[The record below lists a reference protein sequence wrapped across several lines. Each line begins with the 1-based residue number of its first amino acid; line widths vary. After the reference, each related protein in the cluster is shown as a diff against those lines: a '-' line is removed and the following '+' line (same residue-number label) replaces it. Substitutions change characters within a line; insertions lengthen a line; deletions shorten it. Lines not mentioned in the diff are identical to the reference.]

1 MDKPPDHAGGQAVRD
16 HRPGEDKQ
24 LPALPGKKPSTLR
37 SMIVFYEFASS
48 TVERLVFKPLH
59 FWEYGGGLRA
69 DKPYLR
75 RLNCSLSD

>member
-37 SMIVFYEFASS
+37 GGIVFYEFAPS
-48 TVERLVFKPLH
+48 TVERLVLKPL
-59 FWEYGGGLRA
+59 
-69 DKPYLR
+69 PY
-75 RLNCSLSD
+75 S